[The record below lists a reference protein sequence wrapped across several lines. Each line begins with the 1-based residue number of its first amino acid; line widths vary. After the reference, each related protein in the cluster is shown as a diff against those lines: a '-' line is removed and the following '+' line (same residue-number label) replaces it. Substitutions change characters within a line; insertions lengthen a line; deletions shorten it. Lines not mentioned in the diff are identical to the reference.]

1 MSMHFTE
8 TERDLAA
15 GGVLT
20 IDLAALRHNYTTVAQ
35 RIAPTRAAAVVK
47 ANAYGLDA
55 SRVAPAFYEAG
66 CRDFF
71 VAHLTEA
78 VALKPFL
85 KPDAA
90 FYILNGLQPGTEA
103 ACAREN
109 ILPVLNSLEQV
120 ANWAATAKALGRKLP
135 ALLQIDTGMSRLGL
149 SAEEL
154 DRLVAS
160 PSLLDGIDLKFAIS
174 HMASGDEPENPAN
187 ARQLAAMKAALARL
201 PQSPLSQPLPVAFS
215 NSGGCFLDRSYHF
228 DLARPGVALYGVG
241 PEKPHGVSDKAEAG
255 DQIRPVLTLSA
266 RVIQV
271 RNVERG
277 AAIGYGGTY
286 VAQGPMRI
294 ATIAVGYADGWF
306 RALSNKGS
314 AYFGDTRLPIVGRV
328 SMDSITLDASAL
340 PEGALKLG
348 SLVELIGPHQRL
360 EDVARDCDTIP
371 YEILTA
377 LGDRY
382 ARIYVDSAAGNQS

>member
-1 MSMHFTE
+1 MSLHFSQ

-20 IDLAALRHNYTTVAQ
+20 IDLAALRHNYSVITQ

-47 ANAYGLDA
+47 ANAYGLGA

-71 VAHLTEA
+71 VAHLGEA
-78 VALKPFL
+78 IALKPHL
-85 KPDAA
+85 NPDATI
-90 FYILNGLQPGTEA
+90 YVLNGLQPGSEA

-109 ILPVLNSLEQV
+109 LLPVLNSLEQIE
-120 ANWAATAKALGRKLP
+120 NWARLARTIGSKLP
-135 ALLQIDTGMSRLGL
+135 ALLQIDTGMARLGL
-149 SAEEL
+149 SAKEL
-154 DRLVAS
+154 DRIIDE
-160 PSLLDGIDLKFAIS
+160 PSLLDGIDIKFVIS
-174 HMASGDEPENPAN
+174 HLASGDEPENPAN
-187 ARQLAAMKAALARL
+187 AAQLATLTAALARL
-201 PQSPLSQPLPVAFS
+201 PKLPVAFS
-215 NSGGCFLDRSYHF
+215 NSGGCFLEKTYYF

-241 PEKPHGVSDKAEAG
+241 PAPRHDFENP
-255 DQIRPVLTLSA
+255 IRPVLTLSA

-271 RNVERG
+271 RDVDEG
-277 AAIGYGGTY
+277 AAIGYGGTFI
-286 VAQGPMRI
+286 APRPMRI

-306 RALSNKGS
+306 RSLSNKGC
-314 AYFGDTRLPIVGRV
+314 AFFGDTRLPVVGRV
-328 SMDSITLDASAL
+328 SMDSITLDVTAL
-340 PEGALKLG
+340 PEDTLKLG

-382 ARIYVDSAAGNQS
+382 ARIYVDRSTADRQS